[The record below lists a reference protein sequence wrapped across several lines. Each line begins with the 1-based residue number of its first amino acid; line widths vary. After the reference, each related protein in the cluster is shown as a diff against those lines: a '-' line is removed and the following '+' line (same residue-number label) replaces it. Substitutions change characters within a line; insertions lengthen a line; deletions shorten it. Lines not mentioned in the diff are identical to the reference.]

1 MKRRWTMEVT
11 LIPKLL
17 SALVRL
23 TLTPQK
29 PAATLAK
36 VLHVQQFLNR
46 SHFWL
51 VTMEMWV
58 MQWLQRVASGRVG
71 ALQAAGSEGLKLLL
85 YLGHWDAPAATC
97 RQNFIMQEERWG
109 SNGVVVVGG
118 VYTGRHMAGWYELS
132 GYFSTGLSKKLLL
145 TWTIIWQMEPDIRFK
160 RDLFHTLIGACDY
173 PWNMPF
179 QLWAY
184 KRQR

>member
-1 MKRRWTMEVT
+1 MKRRWAVEVT

-58 MQWLQRVASGRVG
+58 MQWLQRVAAGGVR

-97 RQNFIMQEERWG
+97 RQNFIMQEEWRG
-109 SNGVVVVGG
+109 SNGVVGGGG
-118 VYTGRHMAGWYELS
+118 VFTQGDIWQESTWWYELS
-132 GYFSTGLSKKLLL
+132 GYFSTELSKKAAADMNNHMTNG
-145 TWTIIWQMEPDIRFK
+145 TWYQVQTWSVS
-160 RDLFHTLIGACDY
+160 HTHWCLWLSKKY
-173 PWNMPF
+173 PISIVS
-179 QLWAY
+179 
-184 KRQR
+184 K